1 MYSEKDLDELIN
13 ISIRETDLPY
23 VSSFSMT
30 ESGFNRI
37 VKRVKEH
44 IFKQNVPNVDTALS
58 MVDSELSTPIV

>member
-58 MVDSELSTPIV
+58 MVDNELSTPIV

>member
-44 IFKQNVPNVDTALS
+44 IFKQNVPNIDTALS

>member
-1 MYSEKDLDELIN
+1 MYTENDLDELIN
-13 ISIRETDLPY
+13 ISIKETNLPY

-44 IFKQNVPNVDTALS
+44 IFRQNVTNLETALS
-58 MVDSELSTPIV
+58 MVEDELSTPNV